1 LVVCLFELRRGNISD
16 GSAPATVV
24 EPVDPVE
31 GRPLDGFQTLP
42 GAASPDDLGLGEAD
56 DRLGEGVVVAVADAP
71 DGALDAGGGEAF
83 ALPNR
88 QGRTPRSL

>member
-1 LVVCLFELRRGNISD
+1 
-16 GSAPATVV
+16 
-24 EPVDPVE
+24 VDPVE
-31 GRPLDGFQTLP
+31 GRPLDGFLTLP
-42 GAASPDDLGLGEAD
+42 RAASPDDLGLVEAD